1 MFDLEDL
8 QTVVTIADAGG
19 ITPAARRLGLTKS
32 IVSRRLARLE
42 RQLGTQLLLRT
53 TRGAALTDAGA
64 TFRDHA
70 ARVAAELDQ
79 ARDALSPDGALR
91 GTLRVA
97 APLSFGPVQ
106 LAPVFARLAM
116 EHPRLQVDASYSD
129 GLVDIVQE
137 GYDAAV
143 RIGHLVDSTL
153 IARRIGQV
161 RAHFVASPAYVA
173 EHGVPATLHE
183 VDAHDAL
190 TLRSDPW
197 PVMLRGKMARVH
209 PRSRFRADNGMAL
222 VSAAVAGVGISLLP
236 DFLVDEH
243 IASGALLTFFEDHVP
258 PPTPI
263 HVVRPPSPWTPRK
276 VGILIEKLIERFA
289 ECPHAAGA
297 APSTM
302 PVAVRS

>member
-8 QTVVTIADAGG
+8 QTFVSVADSGG

-42 RQLGTQLLLRT
+42 AQLGAQLLLRT

-70 ARVAAELDQ
+70 ARVVAELDL
-79 ARDALSPDGALR
+79 ARDALSPDGPLR
-91 GTLRVA
+91 GTLRIA
-97 APLSFGPVQ
+97 APLSLGPVQ
-106 LAPVFARLAM
+106 LAPVFAQLAI
-116 EHPRLQVDASYSD
+116 EHPHLQVDASYSD
-129 GLVDIVQE
+129 GLVDIVRE

-143 RIGHLVDSTL
+143 RIGHLADSSL

-161 RAHFVASPAYVA
+161 RAHFVASPAYRDR
-173 EHGVPATLHE
+173 HGVPVTLE
-183 VDAHDAL
+183 QIDAHDAL

-197 PVMLRGKMARVH
+197 PASLRGKALRVH

-222 VSAAVAGVGISLLP
+222 VSAALAGVGISLLP

-243 IASGALLTFFEDHVP
+243 IASGALIPFLEDHAPAPV
-258 PPTPI
+258 PI
-263 HVVRPPSPWTPRK
+263 HVVRPPSLWMPRK
-276 VGILIEKLIERFA
+276 IAILIEKLIERFA
-289 ECPHAAGA
+289 DCPSRAD
-297 APSTM
+297 AP
-302 PVAVRS
+302 R